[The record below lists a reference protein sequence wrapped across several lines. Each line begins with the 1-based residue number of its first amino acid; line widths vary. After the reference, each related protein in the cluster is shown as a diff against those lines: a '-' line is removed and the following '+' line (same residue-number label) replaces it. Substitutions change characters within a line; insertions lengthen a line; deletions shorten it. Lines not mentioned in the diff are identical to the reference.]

1 MKVVVSGLVNIET
14 NVAVKEFPIPYFPID
29 YPFFGVET
37 SVGGVGYN
45 VAKALKTLED
55 NVTLLS
61 FTGDDLAARTIR
73 NELEEC
79 KIETTYVK
87 NELKSTPQSVA
98 LYDKTGKREI
108 YCDLKDIQEHT
119 YKLDSDKI
127 IDEADICVVCNINF
141 NRQLLRTIKAAGKII
156 ATDVH
161 VLSDLNDEYNKDFME
176 MADILFLSDE
186 AVGNQAHEFIR
197 KMSKM
202 YDAKVIV
209 MGRGKNGVTYY
220 DRSIDEIKDVPA
232 VKTDNIVN
240 TIGAGDA
247 LFSAFVHYYGKGM
260 SVSECIDRA
269 QTFAAL
275 KIGTNG
281 AANGFVGESEIEKYC
296 TSSNR

>member
-45 VAKALKTLED
+45 VAKALKTLGD

-87 NELKSTPQSVA
+87 NELKATPESVA

-186 AVGNQAHEFIR
+186 VVGDQAHEFIR
-197 KMSKM
+197 KMTKM
-202 YDAKVIV
+202 YNAKVIV

-240 TIGAGDA
+240 TIGAGDSLLA
-247 LFSAFVHYYGKGM
+247 GLVDEFLKTGSYDLAIKKGVLVSCATVFSDG
-260 SVSECIDRA
+260 
-269 QTFAAL
+269 L
-275 KIGTNG
+275 
-281 AANGFVGESEIEKYC
+281 ANEK
-296 TSSNR
+296 SIAEVMKQVK